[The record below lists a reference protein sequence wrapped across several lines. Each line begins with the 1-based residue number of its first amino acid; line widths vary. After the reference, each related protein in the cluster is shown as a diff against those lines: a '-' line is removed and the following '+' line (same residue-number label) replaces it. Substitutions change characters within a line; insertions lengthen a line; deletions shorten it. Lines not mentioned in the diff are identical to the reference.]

1 MIKILE
7 NNLQDNRTKNIE
19 TGIEEIIKRLK
30 ALKENF
36 QFTPE
41 KYDLE
46 ILLDILSQIYDEI
59 GDFCIV
65 VDSGNTIR

>member
-7 NNLQDNRTKNIE
+7 NNLQDNRRKNIE

-36 QFTPE
+36 QFTSE

-65 VDSGNTIR
+65 VDGGNTIR

>member
-7 NNLQDNRTKNIE
+7 NNLQDNRRKNIE

-36 QFTPE
+36 QFTSE